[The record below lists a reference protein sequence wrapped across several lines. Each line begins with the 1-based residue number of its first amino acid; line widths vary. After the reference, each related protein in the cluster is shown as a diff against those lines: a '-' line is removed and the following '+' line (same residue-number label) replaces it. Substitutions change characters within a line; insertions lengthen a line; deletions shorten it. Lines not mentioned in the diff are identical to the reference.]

1 MSRKKKD
8 HDNLLKEA
16 ALSVEMLGSK
26 KLISQEEDSI
36 DALTATTSLE
46 ELNETTEFDEHR
58 EEEQTKDIEVVNE
71 LTDDKFEK
79 ELRKFIIP
87 KLRSA
92 SYRWKFR
99 SEAIKK
105 ARVSRG
111 NYRCA
116 MCGKDDLKN
125 GEFAVDHVEP
135 VVALTGWD
143 GDLDTYIR
151 RMFVKTEG
159 WQILCKDPC
168 HTIKTDTETQIRKL
182 HRSKKK

>member
-1 MSRKKKD
+1 MQEENSLD
-8 HDNLLKEA
+8 V
-16 ALSVEMLGSK
+16 LSVN
-26 KLISQEEDSI
+26 INQEEFV
-36 DALTATTSLE
+36 E
-46 ELNETTEFDEHR
+46 ETEADEHR
-58 EEEQTKDIEVVNE
+58 EAEQEHDVNIVND

-92 SYRWKFR
+92 SYRWKYR
-99 SEAIKK
+99 SQAIKN

-125 GEFAVDHVEP
+125 GEYAVDHVDP
-135 VVALTGWD
+135 VVALDGWD
-143 GDLDTYIR
+143 GNLDTYIR
-151 RMFVKTEG
+151 RMFVKVEG

-168 HTIKTDTETQIRKL
+168 HTIKTDTEVQLRKL
-182 HRSKKK
+182 HREKKKNKS